1 MESSDSEASWA
12 EAKIIGKARGTG
24 VDNQQGEIEE
34 QFTWKETE
42 KSKRMQDLD
51 EVRASDSWL
60 IVKYWLSII
69 WDWG

>member
-1 MESSDSEASWA
+1 MEPSDWEASWA
-12 EAKIIGKARGTG
+12 QGTIIGKTVGAG
-24 VDNQQGEIEE
+24 VDNHQGEIEE